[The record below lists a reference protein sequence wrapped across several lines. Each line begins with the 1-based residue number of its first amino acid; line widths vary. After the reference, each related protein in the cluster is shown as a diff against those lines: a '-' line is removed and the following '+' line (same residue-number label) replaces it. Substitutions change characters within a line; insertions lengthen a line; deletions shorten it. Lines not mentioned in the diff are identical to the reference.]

1 MSHSIRPERGV
12 AAETIVVAGGGTG
25 GHLYPG
31 IAIAQELQRR
41 RPKLEVVFAAAGSP
55 LERDILGRQG
65 YPLLPIA
72 SGGVVGKSLTRR
84 IAGGFRASRGFV
96 QSIVALR
103 RIRPK
108 MVIGVGGYASGPMVM
123 AGVLLRLPTLIHE
136 QNYYPGVTNRI
147 LAPWVRRVATS
158 FPETAAYL
166 GGRGRLTGNP
176 IRSEFVNARRK
187 ERGGPF
193 QVLVFGGSQGSRA
206 INDAVIAALGPLREH
221 RDSFRFVH
229 GTGPAELERVRA
241 GYAASGFDADVRSYI
256 EGILRAYESA
266 DLVVARSGAST
277 MSEITICSKGSILI
291 PLPQA
296 AHDHQRFNA
305 RKLESAGAAIV
316 MEEESLTG
324 EALAG
329 TLLSLRDDPA
339 RLTRMEDAAR
349 SLAIPDA
356 AARIAD
362 LAEEMVA

>member
-1 MSHSIRPERGV
+1 M
-12 AAETIVVAGGGTG
+12 IVVAGGGTG

-41 RPKLEVVFAAAGSP
+41 RPGLEILFAASGSP
-55 LERDILGRQG
+55 LERDILERQG

-72 SGGVVGKSLTRR
+72 SGGVVGKSIARR
-84 IAGGFRASRGFV
+84 IVGGFKAFRGFV
-96 QSIVALR
+96 QSIGALR

-123 AGVLLRLPTLIHE
+123 AGVLMRLPILIHE
-136 QNYYPGVTNRI
+136 QNYYPGLTNRL
-147 LAPWVRRVATS
+147 LAPWVGRVATS

-166 GGRGRLTGNP
+166 GGRGTLTGNP
-176 IRSEFVNARRK
+176 IRPDFINARRK
-187 ERGGPF
+187 ERGGQF
-193 QVLVFGGSQGSRA
+193 HVLVFGGSQGSRA
-206 INDAVIAALGPLREH
+206 INAAVIAALGPLREH
-221 RDSFRFVH
+221 HSSFRFVH
-229 GTGPAELERVRA
+229 GTGPTELERVRA
-241 GYAASGFDADVRSYI
+241 AYAEAGFDADVRSYI
-256 EGILRAYESA
+256 DQILLAYEGA

-277 MSEITICSKGSILI
+277 MSEIAICGKASILI

-305 RKLESAGAAIV
+305 RKLESVGAAIV
-316 MEEESLTG
+316 MEEKSLTG

-339 RLTRMEDAAR
+339 RLTRMEDAAC

-362 LAEEMVA
+362 LAEEMVS